1 MEYWD
6 VYDAHRHP
14 LGKTHLRGTPLR
26 KGEYHLIVF
35 VWVVNSEGKLLLTK
49 RSPEK
54 QPYAGMW
61 ENTGGSAL
69 AGETSRQAIRR
80 ELFEETGIA
89 AEEAEFEFLAA
100 KVGRTWISDTYLLR
114 RDVPLSA
121 LRLQPGE
128 TCDAQWVTRSE
139 FAALIAQGVVAQP
152 DVERLKLVE
161 KKLTGLFK

>member
-6 VYDAHRHP
+6 VYDAHRRP
-14 LGKTHLRGTPLR
+14 LGKTHLRGTPLP

-54 QPYAGMW
+54 QPYAGLW

-89 AEEAEFEFLAA
+89 AEEAEFEFLTA

-114 RDVPLSA
+114 RDAPLSA

-128 TCDAQWVTRSE
+128 TCDAQWVTRAE
-139 FAALIAQGVVAQP
+139 FAALIAQGAVAQP

-161 KKLTGLFK
+161 KKLAGLFK